1 VPCQTVQELHQLGA
15 RVQIHECLWLLCFA
29 LFCLSLLLA
38 APSLPPPFP
47 LPHLLSLSPCL
58 SLSLCKFGLPLP
70 IDLDTIECRPLVGSL
85 LQTLG
90 RRVDAGADEE

>member
-1 VPCQTVQELHQLGA
+1 MFRAVLSVPVAGGS
-15 RVQIHECLWLLCFA
+15 I
-29 LFCLSLLLA
+29 S
-38 APSLPPPFP
+38 PSP